1 MQLPKLDHRLQSAVP
16 FVRQGAVVADVGTDH
31 AYLPVYLTGI
41 GQASYAVASDIN
53 AGPIERAAQ
62 HVAEYGLSD
71 RVKTVR
77 ADGLDGIEP
86 YHPTDIIIFGMGGEL
101 IARIIADA
109 PWVQNESIRLILQ
122 PMTHAECVRR
132 YLAETGFRIID
143 EVLSKESGKIYQT
156 IVAEYSGVPYSVD
169 DVTAELGRFAEKT
182 AAPSPYRAELIAH
195 RVDVLTAA
203 VRGKEKAGADTT
215 AERRFIERL
224 KECL

>member
-31 AYLPVYLTGI
+31 AYLPLVLTGT
-41 GQASYAVASDIN
+41 GQARAAVASEIN

-71 RVKTVR
+71 KVKTVR

-109 PWVQNESIRLILQ
+109 PWVQNNTIRLILQ

-132 YLAETGFRIID
+132 YLAETGFQVID

-156 IVAEYSGVPYSVD
+156 IVAEYNGVPYPVD

-182 AAPSPYRAELIAH
+182 ASPSPHRAELIAH
-195 RVDVLTAA
+195 RIEVLTAA
-203 VRGKEKAGADTT
+203 VRGKEKAGADTS

-224 KECL
+224 RECL

>member
-31 AYLPVYLTGI
+31 AYLPLVLTGT
-41 GQASYAVASDIN
+41 GQARAAVASDIN

-71 RVKTVR
+71 KVKTVR

-109 PWVQNESIRLILQ
+109 KWVQNNTVRLILQ

-132 YLAETGFRIID
+132 YLAETGFQIID

-156 IVAEYSGVPYSVD
+156 IVAEYNGVPYLVD
-169 DVTAELGRFAEKT
+169 DVTAELGRFAGKT
-182 AAPSPYRAELIAH
+182 ASPSPHRAELIAH
-195 RVDVLTAA
+195 RIEVLTAA
-203 VRGKEKAGADTT
+203 VNGKEKAGADTS

-224 KECL
+224 RECL

>member
-31 AYLPVYLTGI
+31 AYLPLVLTGM
-41 GQASYAVASDIN
+41 GQARAAVASDIN

-71 RVKTVR
+71 KVKTVR

-109 PWVQNESIRLILQ
+109 KWVQNDTVRLILQ

-132 YLAETGFRIID
+132 YLAETGFQIID

-156 IVAEYSGVPYSVD
+156 IVAEYNGVPYPVD

-182 AAPSPYRAELIAH
+182 ASPSPHRAELIAH
-195 RVDVLTAA
+195 RIEVLTAA
-203 VRGKEKAGADTT
+203 VNGKEKAGADTS

-224 KECL
+224 RECL